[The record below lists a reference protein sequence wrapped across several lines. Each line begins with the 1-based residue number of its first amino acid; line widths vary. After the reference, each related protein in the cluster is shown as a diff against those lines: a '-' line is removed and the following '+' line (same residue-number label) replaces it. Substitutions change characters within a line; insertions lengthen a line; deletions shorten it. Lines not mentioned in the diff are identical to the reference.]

1 MLIVVLYICIIV
13 YFVIV
18 SIYGWYIQ
26 LHIAGWKQQDT
37 LSQKLTLEK
46 LLLIEYKDDVGVK
59 NKICII
65 KEIASKWEQIGIF
78 LGFDDS
84 ELRNITRNYGTVEE
98 RCQELMRRWLQG
110 VVDTRSP
117 TWETLVEAIRKA
129 QYGQLAHQLRQ
140 VLFHHH

>member
-1 MLIVVLYICIIV
+1 M
-13 YFVIV
+13 IV

-46 LLLIEYKDDVGVK
+46 LLLIEYEDDVGVK

-117 TWETLVEAIRKA
+117 TWETLVEAIKKA

>member
-1 MLIVVLYICIIV
+1 M
-13 YFVIV
+13 IV

-117 TWETLVEAIRKA
+117 TWETLVEAIGKA

-140 VLFHHH
+140 VLFCHH

>member
-1 MLIVVLYICIIV
+1 MLIVVLYIRIIV

-59 NKICII
+59 NKICIT
-65 KEIASKWEQIGIF
+65 KEIASKWEQIGVF
-78 LGFDDS
+78 LGFDNS

-110 VVDTRSP
+110 VIDTRSP
-117 TWETLVEAIRKA
+117 TWETLVEAIKKA

-140 VLFHHH
+140 VLFRHY